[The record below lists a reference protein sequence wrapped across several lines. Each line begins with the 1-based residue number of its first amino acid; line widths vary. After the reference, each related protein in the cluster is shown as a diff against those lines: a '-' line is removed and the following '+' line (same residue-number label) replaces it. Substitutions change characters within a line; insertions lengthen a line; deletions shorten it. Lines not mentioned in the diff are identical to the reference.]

1 MRYGV
6 TDLLRDGIN
15 GLMSVVWPDR
25 CAVCGRRLT
34 RDEKLLCLA
43 CEVDIPRTNIH
54 FDDFSE
60 IHKRLGHKVR
70 IERAA
75 SYFYYIPGGGYAAL
89 IHEAKYHNRP
99 ATGRKL
105 ARGFAEELK
114 STGFFDGIDGIAA
127 VPLHYSKLL
136 GRGYNQSRYIASG
149 LGDMTGIK
157 VIDILKCSRAHSSQ
171 TRKSALERWRNVK
184 DIYKARSCGDCK
196 HILVVDDVI
205 TTGSTLSACCEAIA
219 AVNPG
224 VKISVL
230 TLGLAGVS

>member
-1 MRYGV
+1 M
-6 TDLLRDGIN
+6 TDLLREGVR
-15 GLMSVVWPDR
+15 GLISVVWPER

-34 RDEKLLCLA
+34 RDEQLLCLA
-43 CEVDIPRTNIH
+43 CEIDIPRTNIH
-54 FDDFSE
+54 LDDFSE

-75 SYFYYIPGGGYAAL
+75 SYFYYVPGGGYAAL

-99 ATGRKL
+99 STGRQL
-105 ARGFAEELK
+105 ARGFASELK
-114 STGFFDGIDGIAA
+114 STGFFDDIDAIAP

-136 GRGYNQSRYIASG
+136 KRGYNQSRYIALG
-149 LGDMTGIK
+149 LGDETGIE
-157 VIDILKCSRAHSSQ
+157 VVDILKCRKAHSTQ

-184 DIYKARSCGDCK
+184 DTYSARSCPK
-196 HILVVDDVI
+196 KQHILVVDDVI
-205 TTGSTLSACCEAIA
+205 TTGSTLAACCEAIA

-230 TLGLAGVS
+230 TLGLAGIS